1 MMKRDILL
9 KNLSAYLH
17 SKMFLMLKSINISLK
32 WFMSHFSISILIDL
46 YFHEYTSTIN
56 DFVTFGFHFES
67 KGEFKGKFV
76 C

>member
-1 MMKRDILL
+1 
-9 KNLSAYLH
+9 
-17 SKMFLMLKSINISLK
+17 MLKSINISLK
-32 WFMSHFSISILIDL
+32 WFICHFSISILIDL
-46 YFHEYTSTIN
+46 YFHEYISTIN